1 MKKKLLALLMA
12 CAMLIMA
19 SACSSKNDPN
29 TGTDTTQDS
38 VQDDKNNTENDLK
51 DAGDDLKD
59 AGNDMV
65 NEGKDILDDGKDVVD
80 NSIKEGKQA
89 TESNTDSAQKN

>member
-12 CAMLIMA
+12 CAMLMMA

-59 AGNDMV
+59 AGND
-65 NEGKDILDDGKDVVD
+65 VVD